1 MEAFFFRAVGCLVAL
16 FDQLFDLGGDVLLF
30 GFGLPYFGY
39 VIFVV
44 HFEFHL
50 SPLLGLA
57 PAEDAF
63 HYGEKAVAGDDLAK
77 E

>member
-44 HFEFHL
+44 HF
-50 SPLLGLA
+50 
-57 PAEDAF
+57 
-63 HYGEKAVAGDDLAK
+63 
-77 E
+77 